1 MANFSEKSQREIKR
15 MENVIYTLLKL
26 ARLDAGII
34 QMEKAEEN
42 VSALM
47 QDVLERFETWAE
59 QDHKEITLSGKDDI
73 SLNCDALWM
82 SEAIGNIVKNALEH
96 TQPGGHISVQW
107 TQSPLLTQI
116 VITDD
121 GKGIHQEDL
130 YNIFKRFYRSRFSR
144 LVVILLDRNRH
155 RDQILR
161 QRQFHFLINACDHY
175 ELPPS

>member
-1 MANFSEKSQREIKR
+1 METYEKKEKRQFNKYDIKR

-73 SLNCDALWM
+73 SLNCDALF
-82 SEAIGNIVKNALEH
+82 EKH
-96 TQPGGHISVQW
+96 
-107 TQSPLLTQI
+107 
-116 VITDD
+116 D
-121 GKGIHQEDL
+121 G
-130 YNIFKRFYRSRFSR
+130 
-144 LVVILLDRNRH
+144 
-155 RDQILR
+155 
-161 QRQFHFLINACDHY
+161 
-175 ELPPS
+175 

>member
-1 MANFSEKSQREIKR
+1 MNQEQTNITTGKQIRHLRTQLGMTQEELAGELNVTRQALSNWERDVNEPDLNMLKKICFLFGVNMDDFAKEVITKMETYEKKEKRQFNKYDIKR

-73 SLNCDALWM
+73 SLNCDALF
-82 SEAIGNIVKNALEH
+82 EKH
-96 TQPGGHISVQW
+96 
-107 TQSPLLTQI
+107 
-116 VITDD
+116 D
-121 GKGIHQEDL
+121 G
-130 YNIFKRFYRSRFSR
+130 
-144 LVVILLDRNRH
+144 
-155 RDQILR
+155 
-161 QRQFHFLINACDHY
+161 
-175 ELPPS
+175 